1 MRERLEQ
8 EGPLLP
14 EEALTVE
21 RFNSIAS
28 TNIAGII
35 YDQHSDQY
43 GTIQRLSDKIV
54 EEKAVRQYLIWINPY
69 IKEEARAKS
78 FLLNLIRVQFDIDN
92 LSSERS
98 YISLN
103 GAFRLRIQQEE
114 VAQEESE
121 RFYNQ
126 NQELTKEAMSR
137 LYSH

>member
-1 MRERLEQ
+1 M
-8 EGPLLP
+8 
-14 EEALTVE
+14 
-21 RFNSIAS
+21 
-28 TNIAGII
+28 
-35 YDQHSDQY
+35 D
-43 GTIQRLSDKIV
+43 
-54 EEKAVRQYLIWINPY
+54 NPY
-69 IKEEARAKS
+69 INEEARAKS